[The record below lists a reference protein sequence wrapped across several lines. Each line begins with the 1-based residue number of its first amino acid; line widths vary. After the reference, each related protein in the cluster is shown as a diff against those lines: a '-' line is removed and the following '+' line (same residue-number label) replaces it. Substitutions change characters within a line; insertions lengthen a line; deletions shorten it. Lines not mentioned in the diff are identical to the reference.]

1 MEKMVVSWVLTY
13 DFNKMSCDL
22 NGIILK
28 FSLLHWDRFCMCVFE
43 IQVSIT
49 NTGTHKYFTMP
60 TKEQNGRKIK
70 TLKHTH
76 NVQFRLII
84 IKYFTVVCRLRPIQ
98 TNVVT
103 VFYIFIFRFIV
114 SLCVRESD
122 AGLGVCKCM
131 FLLVCMH

>member
-1 MEKMVVSWVLTY
+1 
-13 DFNKMSCDL
+13 
-22 NGIILK
+22 
-28 FSLLHWDRFCMCVFE
+28 MCVFE

-114 SLCVRESD
+114 SLCVRERVM
-122 AGLGVCKCM
+122 LGVCKCM